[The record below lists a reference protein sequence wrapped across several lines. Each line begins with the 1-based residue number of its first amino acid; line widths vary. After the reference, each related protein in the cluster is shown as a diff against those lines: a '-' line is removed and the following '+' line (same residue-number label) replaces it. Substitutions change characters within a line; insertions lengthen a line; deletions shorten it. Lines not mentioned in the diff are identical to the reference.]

1 MNLLQLDQI
10 LKRLCI
16 EVKILTGVMPTW
28 ERVSNSKEVYAG
40 LFFDGNYKNI
50 HSVKVHPDNLSH
62 IYWSLVYQ
70 CMDEFYL
77 SVSKSEEIFNQF
89 NKQAA

>member
-16 EVKILTGVMPTW
+16 EIKNPADEMPKYEITKA
-28 ERVSNSKEVYAG
+28 SNTVYAG
-40 LFFDGNYKNI
+40 IFFNGAYKDM
-50 HSVKVHPDNLSH
+50 HSVKVDENSLSH

-70 CMDEFYL
+70 CMNEFYL

-89 NKQAA
+89 NLKAA